1 MRKMKVY
8 RNAAIALLMTVMFTA
23 CMNDPDPVFD
33 IMGDVFVTKKII
45 NDEIKYAPNYF
56 VYSNI
61 GMNSAKVTLPNG
73 GGTVDLEGTT
83 GGLTYK
89 KEAVD
94 SDYSLE
100 MPDEGNY
107 LFEAVSTKDET
118 LQVGDEL
125 QLYDL
130 EIPVVDSI
138 EFLNTSTMQVSWNSV
153 SGADGYFLKIVDA
166 NGDDVFL
173 SLSLDANAHDYTI
186 LEGSEASGNWKQS
199 IAIGQTY
206 TLQINAFSYDAD
218 AYQSNS
224 VYNIQEVAI
233 GQTAFTWE

>member
-173 SLSLDANAHDYTI
+173 SLSLDANAHDYKKHLLLFLFVPI
-186 LEGSEASGNWKQS
+186 FKRLYLRKFNLFFSFSFLYF
-199 IAIGQTY
+199 ITY
-206 TLQINAFSYDAD
+206 IFFTHYGR
-218 AYQSNS
+218 NS
-224 VYNIQEVAI
+224 
-233 GQTAFTWE
+233 F